1 MPHVSPAALDLL
13 RAAYGL
19 ILLGSLLQALPQ
31 WRRFFLSERW
41 GGYGASSP
49 AVDAVQNPAVMPLVL
64 AAWLGSAACLAAGI
78 WSVPAALLNAV
89 LCYYFFIFMRWR
101 GLLRGMGAP
110 GFMLWW
116 LGTAVLLVEY
126 ARTRSAA
133 LASLAL
139 LAAQVDFAI
148 IMITAG
154 IAKIYGGYARGHG
167 MELGLANPMWGYWWA
182 RYGSLAPSHWLFRAM
197 NHLGWSVEIVAGVL
211 MLFPATRALGGFMI
225 LASFVFIAAN
235 IRLSLLCETVIVCCF
250 LFWPVQSAAGL
261 PTAPEVWLDRALE
274 WGLWAY
280 IALRP
285 AALAGLSWNYYGRR
299 SLPGPV
305 QWALDRYA
313 NLFGII
319 LWRVFTADIVD
330 FHIRIFRRLRGGGPR
345 TELSRYDRP
354 GDLRFNHVGE
364 AITVTSLFT
373 ALRYFPDRT
382 DIFEGKLLRYAAT
395 LGLAAGEEAVFV
407 LVVLRKAEEEFEHV
421 PAVEF
426 IVDPASKTVREA
438 RLDEAAFKAW
448 VGSGSAVLQ
457 ARGQGSYA
465 PAGAT
470 GAAAR

>member
-1 MPHVSPAALDLL
+1 MPHVSTAVLDLL

-19 ILLGSLLQALPQ
+19 ILLGSLLQALPH

-49 AVDAVQNPAVMPLVL
+49 EVDAVQNPVVMPAVL
-64 AAWLGSAACLAAGI
+64 AAWLGAGVCLAAGI

-116 LGTAVLLVEY
+116 LGTAVLLLEY
-126 ARTRSAA
+126 TRPRSAS

-154 IAKIYGGYARGHG
+154 IAKVFGGYARGHG

-182 RYGSLAPSHWLFRAM
+182 RYGGLAPSHWIFRAM
-197 NHLGWSVEIVAGVL
+197 NHLGWSVEIAAGVL
-211 MLFPATRALGGFMI
+211 MLIPATRALGGFMI
-225 LASFVFIAAN
+225 LASFVFIAGN
-235 IRLSLLCETVIVCCF
+235 IRLSLLCETVILCCL
-250 LFWPVQSAAGL
+250 LFWPVPSAAAGL
-261 PTAPEVWLDRALE
+261 PSVPAGWPDRALE

-299 SLPGPV
+299 SLPAPL

-330 FHIRIFRRLRGGGPR
+330 FYIRISRRPRGGGPR

-354 GDLRFNHVGE
+354 WDLRFNHVGE

-373 ALRYFPDRT
+373 ALRYFPDRKGQ
-382 DIFEGKLLRYAAT
+382 FEEKLLRYAGT
-395 LGLAAGEEAVFV
+395 LGLPAGDEAVFV
-407 LVVLRKAEEEFEHV
+407 LVALRKESAEFEHV
-421 PAVEF
+421 PAIEF
-426 IVDPASKTVREA
+426 FVDPASKTVLES
-438 RLDEAAFKAW
+438 RLDEVAMKAW
-448 VGSGSAVLQ
+448 AGSGSAVLQ
-457 ARGQGSYA
+457 ARGPGSYA
-465 PAGAT
+465 PS
-470 GAAAR
+470 GAAGR